1 MTTVNAPETA
11 QTNPAESRNQPEELL
26 KKYNN
31 MVDGLKSKKDGLD
44 IKEEE
49 LTGWFAEYLLS
60 NQENF
65 NNFKRSVETMDK
77 HNLSWDDKDSL
88 KSLVRFIE
96 DIDHRNSEE
105 MKKDYEEFMKKIQ
118 NPKKLNSMKIR
129 EIERVKLYLWM
140 PTHKDDALKAYE
152 EMKKIGHS
160 QESYGKNGMK
170 SQDQEF
176 FGKIWDT
183 LENTYST
190 DDDFI
195 KIDYPDLAQLDSSV
209 AGLKKICG
217 ENWDGKNESIN
228 ISKAENSIANSETVK
243 SKVIEKNN
251 QRISENETLVKGI
264 SIIDKITDKS
274 KFSKQGETLYYQA
287 DASAEKVEFNA
298 TKMQDL
304 FKTEIENAVNG
315 LEWLKLIKDEEKG
328 DLITR
333 CNDDIFSKLKSELL
347 ASSEV
352 KDETPATPTET
363 GAESQTGTET
373 QNSSLEYSA
382 NKDIIKIKDANLKT
396 KIVELKFCESLD
408 WDDVKFNITEVIN

>member
-1 MTTVNAPETA
+1 
-11 QTNPAESRNQPEELL
+11 
-26 KKYNN
+26 
-31 MVDGLKSKKDGLD
+31 
-44 IKEEE
+44 
-49 LTGWFAEYLLS
+49 
-60 NQENF
+60 
-65 NNFKRSVETMDK
+65 
-77 HNLSWDDKDSL
+77 
-88 KSLVRFIE
+88 
-96 DIDHRNSEE
+96 
-105 MKKDYEEFMKKIQ
+105 
-118 NPKKLNSMKIR
+118 
-129 EIERVKLYLWM
+129 M

-160 QESYGKNGMK
+160 QESYEKNGMK

-251 QRISENETLVKGI
+251 QRFSENETLVKGI

-274 KFSKQGETLYYQA
+274 KFSKQGETLYYKA
-287 DASAEKVEFNA
+287 DESTEKVEFNA
-298 TKMQDL
+298 AKMQDL

-315 LEWLKLIKDEEKG
+315 LE
-328 DLITR
+328 
-333 CNDDIFSKLKSELL
+333 
-347 ASSEV
+347 
-352 KDETPATPTET
+352 
-363 GAESQTGTET
+363 
-373 QNSSLEYSA
+373 
-382 NKDIIKIKDANLKT
+382 
-396 KIVELKFCESLD
+396 
-408 WDDVKFNITEVIN
+408 